1 MKNFMKNSLEINYLE
16 LDLRILELEGL
27 QEECRAV
34 MGTLGEMEGEGMA
47 RDSINELVKTSEEII
62 EILDEYLL
70 HETILTL
77 KKIKEGYEES
87 EQSSILQMKLL
98 LGI

>member
-1 MKNFMKNSLEINYLE
+1 MKNSLEIDYLE

-34 MGTLGEMEGEGMA
+34 RGSLVEMEGEGKA
-47 RDSINELVKTSEEII
+47 RDSLNELVKTSEEII
-62 EILDEYLL
+62 EILDEYLI

-87 EQSSILQMKLL
+87 EQNSILQMKLL